1 MVALD
6 LEIVAVDLRLVPLDE
21 VLDFRK
27 ENFQAHRAYV
37 RAVRKLT
44 RELSR
49 LPQSEREEELETR
62 REEIQDLTNSLKST
76 SRKAWKR
83 PAGFAIGMAGAFW
96 KFLGTDKAG
105 AHDFVGPLLTAA
117 GLLIGLKGAEKVD
130 TGAYSYLF
138 QASSRFRY

>member
-1 MVALD
+1 M
-6 LEIVAVDLRLVPLDE
+6 VPLDE

-27 ENFQAHRAYV
+27 ENFKAHRTYV

-44 RELSR
+44 RELSS
-49 LPQSEREEELETR
+49 LPEKDREDELENR
-62 REEIQDLTNSLKST
+62 REELQDLANSLKST

-96 KFLGTDKAG
+96 KCLPVNAAG
-105 AHDFVGPLLTAA
+105 AHDFIGPLLTAA
-117 GLLIGLKGAEKVD
+117 GLLVGLKGNEKVD

-138 QASSRFRY
+138 QASSRFPY

>member
-1 MVALD
+1 
-6 LEIVAVDLRLVPLDE
+6 LETVAVDLRLVPLDE

-27 ENFQAHRAYV
+27 EHFKAHRTYI

-44 RELSR
+44 RELSS
-49 LPQSEREEELETR
+49 LPEPDREELLETR
-62 REEIQDLTNSLKST
+62 REEIQDLANGLKTT

-96 KFLGTDKAG
+96 KFLAADKSGT
-105 AHDFVGPLLTAA
+105 HDFVGPLLTAA
-117 GLLIGLKGAEKVD
+117 GLLIGLKGAEKVN

-138 QASSRFRY
+138 QAHTRF